1 MTLIARLRRLTLT
14 ADLMLLVRA
23 QSQLIADQ
31 QNEIRRLQ
39 LEHAREMRGLIG
51 GWIVHIE
58 APEIDMRPELAELDR
73 ALAERAAALEEHVV

>member
-1 MTLIARLRRLTLT
+1 MTLIARLRRLSLL
-14 ADLMLLVRA
+14 ADQMLLIRA

-31 QNEIRRLQ
+31 QQEIRRLQ